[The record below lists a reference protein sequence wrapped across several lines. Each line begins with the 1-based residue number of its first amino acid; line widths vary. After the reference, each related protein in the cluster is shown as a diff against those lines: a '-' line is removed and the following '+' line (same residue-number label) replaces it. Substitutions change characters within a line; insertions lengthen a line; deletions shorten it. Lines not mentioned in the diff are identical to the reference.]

1 VFGRIAVASSGR
13 GGIAARV
20 LRLVT
25 SEIVRLVSIDA
36 GRASIDSRQSEKIST
51 RSGGAGTPSVGRKG
65 ICQRFRSGLGLG
77 CGAKRKR
84 RALVTIPEVDPHA
97 H

>member
-1 VFGRIAVASSGR
+1 MFGRIAVASSGR

-36 GRASIDSRQSEKIST
+36 GRASIDSRQSEIST
-51 RSGGAGTPSVGRKG
+51 RGIGAGTPSVGRKG

-84 RALVTIPEVDPHA
+84 RPFATIPEVYPHA